1 MAMAIEPH
9 RNLKPTVPVRVGA
22 LLLLLVAFPAGCVER
37 RYTIRTNVPGTVV
50 YANGEEL
57 GPAPVSKS
65 FTYYEPRE
73 IVLVAD
79 GYQTQKIIQPIPAPW
94 YDNFLTD
101 FFTENLVPWTIRD
114 ERQFYYELSPA
125 TDPPAN
131 ELLDRAE
138 ALRSQGQLPPPQR
151 RKGFLGWLGF

>member
-1 MAMAIEPH
+1 MN
-9 RNLKPTVPVRVGA
+9 RQNSSNCCLLA
-22 LLLLLVAFPAGCVER
+22 LIIGLAVLSCQSGCVER
-37 RYTIRTNVPGTVV
+37 RFTIRTNVPGSVV
-50 YANGEEL
+50 FVNGEEL

-79 GYQTQKIIQPIPAPW
+79 GYQTQKIIQPVPAPW
-94 YDNFLTD
+94 YDNVLTD

-114 ERQFYYELSPA
+114 ERQFYYEMAPARDPGSDEVLS
-125 TDPPAN
+125 
-131 ELLDRAE
+131 RAE
-138 ALRSQGQLPPPQR
+138 GLRSQGQLPPPER

>member
-1 MAMAIEPH
+1 MNRQKFAQIRMST
-9 RNLKPTVPVRVGA
+9 LFMGMLA
-22 LLLLLVAFPAGCVER
+22 LSMQSGCVER

-50 YANGEEL
+50 FVNGEEL

-79 GYQTQKIIQPIPAPW
+79 GYQTQKIIQPLKAPW
-94 YDNFLTD
+94 YDNVLTD

-114 ERQFYYELSPA
+114 ERQFYYEMYTAQEPA
-125 TDPPAN
+125 SDYVLN
-131 ELLDRAE
+131 RAE
-138 ALRSQGQLPPPQR
+138 GLRSQGQLPPPER
-151 RKGFLGWLGF
+151 RQGFLGWLGL